1 MNFKRTASLYMFIF
15 LGIMVVATYV
25 ALGRKSGNTKI
36 DMGKI
41 HLLRTQKSQEVSER

>member
-1 MNFKRTASLYMFIF
+1 MNFKRAAALYMFIF

-25 ALGRKSGNTKI
+25 ALGRKSGNTKM

-41 HLLRTQKSQEVSER
+41 HLLRTQKNLEVTER